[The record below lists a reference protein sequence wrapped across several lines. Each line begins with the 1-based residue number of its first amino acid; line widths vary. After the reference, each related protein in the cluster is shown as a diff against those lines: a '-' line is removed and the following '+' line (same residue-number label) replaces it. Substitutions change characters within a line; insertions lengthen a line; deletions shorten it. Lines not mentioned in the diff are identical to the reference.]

1 VVLVRKTGLIFK
13 AALPFLLAVAGQA
26 AAQEV
31 PEAAPA
37 SVPKTYDI
45 DFSADTLTYDDS
57 NEIVTARGKVLMTRE
72 GDKLEADE
80 IVWNRKSGQV
90 TATGNVR
97 VTNPGGDVAYGDS
110 IELTD
115 TLKDGVVENLLI
127 VLADGGRLVANR
139 GSRSDTITQLERAAY
154 TPCRVVD
161 DANCPKDPVWKIT
174 ALQVSHDP
182 AKNRISYK
190 NARLEL
196 FGIPILALPGF
207 SHPADERG
215 GSGILIPD
223 IQYSRTNG
231 FEVAVP
237 YYFLIDRNR
246 DLTVA
251 PHLYTNANPS
261 IEAKYRALTRN
272 GAYQIGGFMTYGSR
286 IPVTVPGVAR
296 QNDFRGYLDAS
307 GKFQL
312 NPRWSIKGSVRLASD
327 RTFLRRYDISR
338 DDRLRSVIEVE
349 RVTPTSYFSLQ
360 GWGFQTL
367 RAGDR
372 QGLVPIALPI
382 IDYRKRLD
390 SVAGGR
396 LDLQLNSMAIART
409 SGQDTQRAFASAR
422 WDLRRIIGSGQEVML
437 TAYGRGDVYHTDETL
452 STTTALYRGRDGWTT
467 RGVGALAAEIRW
479 PLIGEFLGGT
489 QRLTPRVQVVA
500 SPATR
505 NLSIPNEDAR
515 AVDLEDS
522 NLFSLNRFPGYDR
535 WEDSTRITYGVD
547 WALDRPG
554 FSINSNIGQS
564 YRLTKKA
571 SVFPD
576 GTGLSDRTS
585 DVVGRTT
592 VKYKRFVALTHRFR
606 LDKDNF
612 AVRRNEIDL
621 TLGSDRTYVTAGYL
635 RLNRNIGPT
644 LEDLRDREEIRLGGR
659 VQLARYWSVF
669 GSTIIDLTGRSEDP
683 VSLADGYEPI
693 RHRVGIAY
701 EDDCLQLSFTWKRDY
716 DDSGDARRGNSYLIR
731 LSFRNLGR

>member
-1 VVLVRKTGLIFK
+1 MLGLTGQ
-13 AALPFLLAVAGQA
+13 AVAQDTA
-26 AAQEV
+26 AATPTEAPKSYEV
-31 PEAAPA
+31 
-37 SVPKTYDI
+37 
-45 DFSADTLTYDDS
+45 DFSSETLTYD
-57 NEIVTARGKVLMTRE
+57 EGVETVTARGKVLMTRE
-72 GDKLEADE
+72 GNRLEADE
-80 IVWNRKSGQV
+80 VIWNRKSGQV
-90 TATGNVR
+90 FAKGNVR

-127 VLADGGRLVANR
+127 VLADGGRLVAAR
-139 GSRSDTITQLERAAY
+139 GTRSDTITQLQRAAY

-161 DANCPKDPVWKIT
+161 DAGCPKDPVWKIT
-174 ALQVSHDP
+174 ALQVIHNP

-215 GSGILIPD
+215 GSGLLIPD

-231 FEVAVP
+231 FEVSVP

-251 PHLYTNANPS
+251 PHLYTNANPA

-272 GAYQIGGFMTYGSR
+272 GAYQVGGFLTYGSR
-286 IPVTVPGVAR
+286 IPTTVPGVAA

-312 NPRWSIKGSVRLASD
+312 NPQWSIKTSIRLVTD

-338 DDRLRSVIEVE
+338 DDRLRSVVDVE
-349 RVTPTSYFSLQ
+349 RVTPSSYFSIQ

-390 SVAGGR
+390 SFAGGR
-396 LDLQLNSMAIART
+396 VDLQLNSMAIART
-409 SGQDTQRAFASAR
+409 SGQDTQRAFASVR
-422 WDLRRIIGSGQEVML
+422 WDLRRIVGSGQEVLL
-437 TAYGRGDVYHTDETL
+437 TAFGRGDVYHTDETL
-452 STTTALYRGRDGWTT
+452 STTTALYRGQEGWTA
-467 RGVGALAAEIRW
+467 RAIGAVAAEIRW
-479 PLIGEFLGGT
+479 PLIGSLFGGT
-489 QRLTPRVQVVA
+489 QRLTPRFQVVA

-564 YRLTKKA
+564 YRITKRA

-585 DVVGRTT
+585 DIVGRTT
-592 VKYKRFVALTHRFR
+592 VKYKRLVALTHRFR

-612 AVRRNEIDL
+612 AVRRNEVDL
-621 TLGSDRTYVTAGYL
+621 TLGSDKTYLTAGYL

-644 LEDLRDREEIRLGGR
+644 LEDLSDREEVRLGGR
-659 VQLARYWSVF
+659 VQLAKYWSVF
-669 GSTIIDLTGRSEDP
+669 GSTIIDLTDRAEDP

-693 RHRVGIAY
+693 RHRLGVAY
-701 EDDCLQLSFTWKRDY
+701 EDDCLQLSLTWKRDY
-716 DDSGDARRGNSYLIR
+716 EDSGDAKRGNTYLIR